1 MAGRQTLDLSIGVRI
16 PVPQSRQRREVNG
29 SWLMV
34 HKGSVRTQ
42 LAEPEKLVYI
52 DGSEEKQKLD
62 RLDSEI
68 KFLLKDSEKD

>member
-42 LAEPEKLVYI
+42 LAEPWKIRMNLRSVYI
-52 DGSEEKQKLD
+52 DSWEEKNKTLID
-62 RLDSEI
+62 
-68 KFLLKDSEKD
+68 